1 MKKVIHLISLM
12 MLEFCFVIAVAPCA
26 TTDSEKKISAESYTA
41 DLIDTYAKQY
51 SDGAFTA
58 KDLLRISKCRS
69 LSTLMNKVNKESKK
83 LVSFEDSDYYHDDEF
98 NDDDFYNNKFDFVDE
113 HTVLY
118 TIDRYEVT
126 GHDMKF
132 YSSENSEYIIIDDN
146 EVIYNGKPWH
156 IGATIFKIGGSYND
170 YPGFYVPENFNK
182 TTKETI
188 ASDLFLYLY
197 YYDHLTKASAKGVP
211 TIRELALPINE
222 ATIQANKDGW
232 SQLIIYSNF
241 TVPKTNITEA
251 FSMNLKVTYDIA
263 SGILRTSG
271 SFDYAIKN
279 FKVKVSYL
287 EMIYDY
293 QEYIVFYLET
303 DVPTLGKIQFSKL
316 VYNFKTQKVSFEGAE
331 KYYYYTYHG
340 KEIHYE
346 PCLSDKGIRCDG
358 TVIFDSL
365 QKADY
370 PDYFSLDFTC
380 GFDGSITFDDFPKN
394 SNKNFRLPVLS
405 NWTLLSGR
413 QDLVLVDDH
422 FKLLLYAPSLAS
434 SSSNNDN
441 CSVSLKPVYFD
452 LDTGTI
458 DWSTLSLEKPFNY
471 CLSGCPFIFDSLE
484 LQTDDNKF
492 GTVTCKGCADFS
504 DVKFPPFLQ
513 NGEKI
518 PATLTFNQEMK
529 VTDISLTK
537 KDISGQLSNEIAYL
551 SFPEENKEAE
561 NSFSK
566 ARYLMTLQDGG
577 VFATC
582 ENQHDMYLV
591 VTGNLV
597 FTDAVNSGF
606 GSFTLPIEKAVFD
619 CAKGCFLKVKASAQ
633 NVTLVAKDGKKQQA
647 YVSINWDGN
656 TDTDIGIE
664 VF

>member
-12 MLEFCFVIAVAPCA
+12 MVEFCFVIAVAPCA
-26 TTDSEKKISAESYTA
+26 TTNSKKKISAEPYTA

-51 SDGAFTA
+51 SEGAFTT
-58 KDLLRISKCRS
+58 KDLLSISKCRS
-69 LSTLMNKVNKESKK
+69 LSILMSNVNKESTK
-83 LVSFEDSDYYHDDEF
+83 LVSFEDSKYYHDDDF
-98 NDDDFYNNKFDFVDE
+98 NDPSFFHEQFDFVDE

-132 YSSENSEYIIIDDN
+132 YRSGNSEYIIIDDN

-156 IGATIFKIGGSYND
+156 IGATIFKIDGSYND
-170 YPGFYVPENFNK
+170 YPDLYVPENFNK
-182 TTKETI
+182 TTEKTI

-197 YYDHLTKASAKGVP
+197 YYDHLTKAPAKGGLIIP
-211 TIRELALPINE
+211 KLALPISE
-222 ATIQANKDGW
+222 ATIQYNENGW
-232 SQLIIYSNF
+232 GLIIIYSNF

-251 FSMNLKVTYDIA
+251 FTVNLKGTYEYSLRSSYSSDCVIKNLKVNM
-263 SGILRTSG
+263 S
-271 SFDYAIKN
+271 YAGMDNNKKI
-279 FKVKVSYL
+279 
-287 EMIYDY
+287 IY
-293 QEYIVFYLET
+293 FGLKA
-303 DVPTLGKIQFSKL
+303 DVPTLGKIQFSEL
-316 VYNFKTQKVSFEGAE
+316 AYNLETQEVSFKSAE
-331 KYYYYTYHG
+331 ECCYTYHG
-340 KEIHYE
+340 KEIQYE

-358 TVIFDSL
+358 RVTFGTL
-365 QKADY
+365 RQADY
-370 PDYFSLDFTC
+370 PDSFSLDFTC

-394 SNKNFRLPVLS
+394 SNKNFMLPVLS
-405 NWTLLSGR
+405 NWTLLSCR
-413 QDLVLVDDH
+413 QDLVLVDDQ
-422 FKLLLYAPSLAS
+422 FKLLLYAPRLVS
-434 SSSNNDN
+434 SSSNNNN
-441 CSVSLKPVYFD
+441 CNASLKSVYFD

-458 DWSTLSLEKPFNY
+458 DWSTLSLEKPFEY
-471 CLSGCPFIFDSLE
+471 RLSGCPFIFDSLE
-484 LQTDDNKF
+484 LQADDNKF
-492 GTVTCKGCADFS
+492 GTVTCKGSADFS
-504 DVKFPPFLQ
+504 DVKFPPFLR

-518 PATLTFNQEMK
+518 PAMLTFNQEMK

-537 KDISGQLSNEIAYL
+537 KDISGPFSNEIAYL
-551 SFPEENKEAE
+551 SFPEENKEVE

-656 TDTDIGIE
+656 TDTDLRID
-664 VF
+664 VLPKK